1 MKAAAASKAAAAT
14 AEVAAS
20 AAKDAAKRA
29 ANAAKRAVELAAD
42 AREATY
48 IADAAKNAAKKA
60 TAAADKAAAEAR
72 TSTTY
77 HDKVLKK
84 AIIKAREDKKLSKF
98 QLAQMINERGQ
109 YIEDYESGKVRL
121 NPKVI
126 QKLEKA
132 LGMKLQLNK
141 K

>member
-60 TAAADKAAAEAR
+60 TAAADKAAAEAH
-72 TSTTY
+72 